1 MTQARARS
9 IEALG
14 LVIVLWGMGR
24 ASVVYFTE
32 KPQGAAVWRAHADV
46 STKVIPNLTY
56 GTTVNSV
63 VMAPRARPQPVD
75 HGKRLSAARI
85 SKAQWPAEASI
96 PERAMPTPPFTN
108 SMTVRSGDP
117 STSSAATDD
126 ALSVAASPKR
136 TMNQKPLQGAAW
148 IVWRQDAAG
157 QPLGAGGQLGGSQIG
172 ARLLFPFALKDRL
185 RLSLR
190 AYAPLE
196 QLAAYEMAPGIS
208 VRPFPAVPV
217 ELIAEH
223 RLRGGARAQDA
234 ASLFL
239 AGGGSSQK
247 RGSAWRADVY
257 AQAGMV
263 GVRHPMLFADGA
275 AKISRSIGDSRAIGL
290 GLWGGIQPGLKRLDV
305 GPSASTMI
313 GPPPVN
319 MRLTLDWRVRIA
331 GDARPGSGIAI
342 TMAKD
347 F

>member
-1 MTQARARS
+1 M
-9 IEALG
+9 
-14 LVIVLWGMGR
+14 
-24 ASVVYFTE
+24 
-32 KPQGAAVWRAHADV
+32 
-46 STKVIPNLTY
+46 
-56 GTTVNSV
+56 
-63 VMAPRARPQPVD
+63 
-75 HGKRLSAARI
+75 
-85 SKAQWPAEASI
+85 
-96 PERAMPTPPFTN
+96 
-108 SMTVRSGDP
+108 
-117 STSSAATDD
+117 
-126 ALSVAASPKR
+126 
-136 TMNQKPLQGAAW
+136 
-148 IVWRQDAAG
+148 
-157 QPLGAGGQLGGSQIG
+157 GGSQIG

-196 QLAAYEMAPGIS
+196 QLTAYEVAPGIS

-239 AGGGSSQK
+239 AGGGSSHK

-275 AKISRSIGDSRAIGL
+275 AKVIRSIGDSRTIGL

-331 GDARPGSGIAI
+331 GDVRPGSGIAI

>member
-1 MTQARARS
+1 MTQGRARS

-32 KPQGAAVWRAHADV
+32 KPQRAAVWRTPADAAP
-46 STKVIPNLTY
+46 KANRNITY
-56 GTTVNSV
+56 DTTVNSAV
-63 VMAPRARPQPVD
+63 LAPQARAQSVG
-75 HGKRLSAARI
+75 HGKRLSAERI
-85 SKAQWPAEASI
+85 SKAPWPAGTSV
-96 PERAMPTPPFTN
+96 PERALPTQLLT
-108 SMTVRSGDP
+108 SSTMIGSGDP
-117 STSSAATDD
+117 STSSAETDD
-126 ALSVAASPKR
+126 ALNVAASPKR

-148 IVWRQDAAG
+148 TVWRPDAAG

-172 ARLLFPFALKDRL
+172 ARIVFPFALKDRL

-190 AYAPLE
+190 VYAPLE
-196 QLAAYEMAPGIS
+196 QLTAYEVAPGIS
-208 VRPFPAVPV
+208 VRPFPEFPV

-223 RLRGGARAQDA
+223 RLRGGARVQDA

-263 GVRHPMLFADGA
+263 GVRRPVLFADGA
-275 AKISRSIGDSRAIGL
+275 AKVSRSIGDSRAIGL

-305 GPSASTMI
+305 GPSATTII
-313 GPPPVN
+313 GPPPLN
-319 MRLTLDWRVRIA
+319 IRLTLDWRVRIA
-331 GDARPGSGIAI
+331 GDARPNSGIAI
-342 TMAKD
+342 TMSKD